1 MTYLMSLRGSVPK
14 QSRSVRFCVRHEI
27 ATPAGLA
34 MTYECAMSRAI
45 ARGYVPL
52 TAPTGGGSTSQ
63 CSHRL
68 EHEASQLRRCRKA
81 VTCA

>member
-1 MTYLMSLRGSVPK
+1 VSALRRRRPCATT
-14 QSRSVRFCVRHEI
+14 SRVGLEAPPDEVFNVIARQRAEAIPERPVCVRHEI

-52 TAPTGGGSTSQ
+52 TAPT
-63 CSHRL
+63 
-68 EHEASQLRRCRKA
+68 
-81 VTCA
+81 

>member
-45 ARGYVPL
+45 ARYVPL
-52 TAPTGGGSTSQ
+52 TAPT
-63 CSHRL
+63 
-68 EHEASQLRRCRKA
+68 
-81 VTCA
+81 

>member
-34 MTYECAMSRAI
+34 MTYECAMSRRDR
-45 ARGYVPL
+45 ARLRATDGAHLRWVYVAVL
-52 TAPTGGGSTSQ
+52 TSTRTSGVATAT
-63 CSHRL
+63 L
-68 EHEASQLRRCRKA
+68 P
-81 VTCA
+81 